1 MRLDFYKE
9 AEPQTDRL
17 VSSATFPGI
26 VGQSDGIRKAFD
38 LVEKVADSDSSIVI
52 TGETGTGKG
61 LFARAIHQHSHR
73 RDKPFV
79 QINCSAIPENLVESE
94 FFGHVRGAF
103 TGATAAK
110 PGRFE
115 VADKGTIC
123 LDEIGDMN
131 LDLQAKILR
140 VLEEREFEPV
150 GGIKTVHIDVRVV
163 AVTQHDLEKAV
174 TQGRFREDLFFRLCV
189 IPITLPALRERRS
202 DIPLLIAH
210 FLRHFNTVKKK
221 SLEGISEEALSM
233 LCRHAWPGN
242 VRELKNLVERLVVLK
257 REGLITARDLPE
269 KMRSNQDCRFAPQKM
284 ELPMEGICLNSA
296 LNEFERTLIYQSL
309 EKTNGVKKKAAEL
322 LNIKRTTLVEK
333 IKRYHS
339 ETPIS
344 QKSAHF

>member
-1 MRLDFYKE
+1 MDSFGETEHENACQDGITRI
-9 AEPQTDRL
+9 
-17 VSSATFPGI
+17 PGI
-26 VGQSDGIRKAFD
+26 VGQSDAMRRAFD
-38 LVEKVADSDSSIVI
+38 LVEKVADSDSNIVV

-61 LFARAIHQHSHR
+61 LLARAIHQYSHR
-73 RDKPFV
+73 CDKPFV

-103 TGATAAK
+103 TGATTAK

-115 VADKGTIC
+115 IADGGTIC

-131 LDLQAKILR
+131 LDLQVKILR

-150 GGIKTVHIDVRVV
+150 GGIRTVHIDVRVV
-163 AVTQHDLEKAV
+163 AVTQHDLEKSV
-174 TQGRFREDLFFRLCV
+174 EQGRFREDLFFRLCV
-189 IPITLPALRERRS
+189 IPITLPALRDRQS
-202 DIPLLIAH
+202 DIPLLVSH
-210 FLRHFNTVKKK
+210 FLQHFNAAKKK
-221 SLEGISEEALSM
+221 CLEGFSEEALSI
-233 LCRHAWPGN
+233 LCHYPWPGN

-257 REGLITARDLPE
+257 REGVITARDLPE
-269 KMRSNQDCRFAPQKM
+269 KMQNTLECRFPSRKP
-284 ELPMEGICLNSA
+284 ELPADGICLNSA

-339 ETPIS
+339 ETS
-344 QKSAHF
+344 TLEESAG

>member
-1 MRLDFYKE
+1 MDSFGEAKLDF
-9 AEPQTDRL
+9 PCHDSITR
-17 VSSATFPGI
+17 FPGI
-26 VGQSDGIRKAFD
+26 VGQSDAMRKAFD
-38 LVEKVADSDSSIVI
+38 LVEKVADSDSNIVV

-61 LFARAIHQHSHR
+61 LLARAIHQHSHR
-73 RDKPFV
+73 CDKPFV

-115 VADKGTIC
+115 IADGGTIC

-131 LDLQAKILR
+131 LNLQVKILR
-140 VLEEREFEPV
+140 VLEEREFEPL
-150 GGIKTVHIDVRVV
+150 GGIKTIRIDVRVV

-174 TQGRFREDLFFRLCV
+174 AQGRFREDLLFRLCV

-202 DIPLLIAH
+202 DIPLLISH
-210 FLRHFNTVKKK
+210 FLQHFNRVKKT

-233 LCRHAWPGN
+233 LCRHTWPGN
-242 VRELKNLVERLVVLK
+242 VRELKNLMERLVVLK
-257 REGLITARDLPE
+257 REGLISIQDLPE
-269 KMRSNQDCRFAPQKM
+269 KLHYSQNARFSPRKL
-284 ELPMEGICLNSA
+284 ELPADGICLNSA
-296 LNEFERTLIYQSL
+296 LNEFERTLICQSL

-333 IKRYHS
+333 IKRYDS
-339 ETPIS
+339 ETPFLEG
-344 QKSAHF
+344 SAR

>member
-1 MRLDFYKE
+1 VALDFLEK
-9 AEPQTDRL
+9 AEPETDGLARC
-17 VSSATFPGI
+17 TQFPGI
-26 VGQSDGIRKAFD
+26 VGQSDGMCKAFD

-61 LFARAIHQHSHR
+61 LLARAIHQHSYR

-110 PGRFE
+110 PGRFQI
-115 VADKGTIC
+115 AHKGTIC

-150 GGIKTVHIDVRVV
+150 GGINTVRIDVRVV

-174 TQGRFREDLFFRLCV
+174 ARGRFREDLFFRLCV
-189 IPITLPALRERRS
+189 IPISLPPLRERRS
-202 DIPLLIAH
+202 DIPLLINH
-210 FLRHFNTVKKK
+210 FLRHFNTAKKT

-257 REGLITARDLPE
+257 REGRITLQDLPE
-269 KMRSNQDCRFAPQKM
+269 KMCCHRDARVSSRNI
-284 ELPMEGICLNSA
+284 ELPVEGICLNSA
-296 LNEFERTLIYQSL
+296 VNEFERTLIYQSL

-333 IKRYHS
+333 IKRYHT
-339 ETPIS
+339 EPPLV
-344 QKSAHF
+344 QESAR

>member
-1 MRLDFYKE
+1 MDSFGE
-9 AEPQTDRL
+9 ARSDNPCHEGITR
-17 VSSATFPGI
+17 FPGI
-26 VGQSDGIRKAFD
+26 VGQSDAMRRAFD
-38 LVEKVADSDSSIVI
+38 LVEKVADSDSNIVI

-61 LFARAIHQHSHR
+61 LLARAIHQYSHR

-115 VADKGTIC
+115 IADGGTIC

-131 LDLQAKILR
+131 LDLQVKILR

-150 GGIKTVHIDVRVV
+150 GGVKTVRIDVRVV

-174 TQGRFREDLFFRLCV
+174 EQGRFREDLFFRLCV
-189 IPITLPALRERRS
+189 IPITLPALRERPS
-202 DIPLLIAH
+202 DIPLLVSH
-210 FLRHFNTVKKK
+210 FLQHFNAAKKK
-221 SLEGISEEALSM
+221 SLEGFSEEALSM
-233 LCRHAWPGN
+233 LCHYPWPGN

-269 KMRSNQDCRFAPQKM
+269 KMRGAMDTCFMPQKP
-284 ELPMEGICLNSA
+284 ELPADGICLNSA
-296 LNEFERTLIYQSL
+296 LSEYERTLIYQSL

-333 IKRYHS
+333 IKRYYS
-339 ETPIS
+339 DAPFLEA
-344 QKSAHF
+344 SAGRR

>member
-1 MRLDFYKE
+1 MDSFGETENDIACQDGITR
-9 AEPQTDRL
+9 
-17 VSSATFPGI
+17 FPGI
-26 VGQSDGIRKAFD
+26 VGQSDAMRRTFD
-38 LVEKVADSDSSIVI
+38 LVEKVADSDSNIVV

-61 LFARAIHQHSHR
+61 LLARAIHQYSHR
-73 RDKPFV
+73 CDKPFV

-103 TGATAAK
+103 TGATTAK

-115 VADKGTIC
+115 IADGGTIC

-131 LDLQAKILR
+131 MDLQVKILR

-150 GGIKTVHIDVRVV
+150 GGIKTVQIDVRVV

-174 TQGRFREDLFFRLCV
+174 EQGRFREDLFFRLCV

-202 DIPLLIAH
+202 DIPLLVSH
-210 FLRHFNTVKKK
+210 FLQHFNAAKKK
-221 SLEGISEEALSM
+221 SLEGISEEALSV
-233 LCRHAWPGN
+233 LCHYPWPGN

-257 REGLITARDLPE
+257 REGVITARDLPD
-269 KMRSNQDCRFAPQKM
+269 KMRSAMESRFSPRKP
-284 ELPMEGICLNSA
+284 ELPADGICLNSA

-339 ETPIS
+339 EPS
-344 QKSAHF
+344 SLEESAG

>member
-1 MRLDFYKE
+1 MGLDFFKE
-9 AEPQTDRL
+9 AEPQTDGL
-17 VSSATFPGI
+17 ASNATFQGI
-26 VGQSDGIRKAFD
+26 VGQSDAIRKAFD

-61 LFARAIHQHSHR
+61 LLARAIHQLSYR
-73 RDKPFV
+73 RDDPFV

-110 PGRFE
+110 PGRFQ
-115 VADKGTIC
+115 VADRGTIC

-150 GGIKTVHIDVRVV
+150 GGVNTIHIDVRVV

-174 TQGRFREDLFFRLCV
+174 SQGRFREDLFYRLCV

-202 DIPLLIAH
+202 DIPLLINH
-210 FLRHFNTVKKK
+210 FLRHFNTVKKT
-221 SLEGISEEALSM
+221 SLEGISEEALAM
-233 LCRHAWPGN
+233 LCGHAWPGN

-257 REGLITARDLPE
+257 REGLITAQDLPE
-269 KMRSNQDCRFAPQKM
+269 KMRYNPGGRFAPQKM
-284 ELPMEGICLNSA
+284 ELPVEGICLNSA

-339 ETPIS
+339 ETPIL
-344 QKSAHF
+344 QNAAH